1 MFLDKLENVE
11 KRYLELEKLLSS
23 ADIISDREQ
32 FTKLSKELS
41 EVKPVVDKYR
51 DYKSILHSIKEA
63 EAMLGEKDMHDL
75 AQEELKDLEA
85 KKTALFQDLE
95 ALLAPKDPFDEKNI
109 IMEIRAGTGGEEA
122 ALFAGELLRMYLRY
136 AERRGW
142 KTEILDTNPT
152 GLGGYKEA
160 IFGIIGKGAYS
171 KLKYESGTHR
181 VQRVP
186 KTETSG
192 RIHTSAVTVAV
203 LPEAEEVDVNIN
215 ENDLKFEA
223 FRAGGAGGQNVNK
236 VSSAV
241 RITHL
246 PTGVVVECRE
256 ERSQLQNREKAMKLL
271 RAKLL
276 QTAEEKERTKRDV
289 SRKIMVGTGDRSEKI
304 RTYNYPQ
311 GRVTDH
317 RIGFS
322 VYQLNDVL
330 DGDLDAF
337 IDALSTA
344 DRAAKLANLPVG
356 QQE

>member
-11 KRYLELEKLLSS
+11 KRYLELEKGLSS
-23 ADIISDREQ
+23 SEIIADRNQ

-41 EVKPVVDKYR
+41 EVKPVVDKFR
-51 DYKSILHSIKEA
+51 AYKDILKSIKEA
-63 EAMLGEKDMHDL
+63 EAMLGEKEMHDL

-85 KKTALFQDLE
+85 KKTALLAELE

-109 IMEIRAGTGGEEA
+109 IVEIRAGTGGEEA

-142 KTEILDTNPT
+142 KTEILDANPT

-203 LPEAEEVDVNIN
+203 LPEAEEVDVSIN
-215 ENDLKFEA
+215 DNDLKFEA

-276 QTAEEKERTKRDV
+276 ATAEEKERSKRDI
-289 SRKIMVGTGDRSEKI
+289 SRKIMVGSGDRSEKI
-304 RTYNYPQ
+304 RTYNFPQ

-322 VYQLNDVL
+322 VYQLSDVL

-344 DRAAKLANLPVG
+344 DRAAKLAKMD
-356 QQE
+356 

>member
-11 KRYLELEKLLSS
+11 KRYLELEKSLSS
-23 ADIISDREQ
+23 SEVIADRQQ

-41 EVKPVVDKYR
+41 EVKPVADKYR
-51 DYKSILHSIKEA
+51 SYKEMLKSIKEA
-63 EAMLGEKDMHDL
+63 EAMLGEKEMHDL
-75 AQEELKDLEA
+75 AAEELKDLEA
-85 KKTALFQDLE
+85 KKTGLFQELE
-95 ALLAPKDPFDEKNI
+95 ALLAPRDPFDEKNI

-142 KTEILDTNPT
+142 KTEILDANPT

-160 IFGIIGKGAYS
+160 VFSLIGKGAYS

-203 LPEAEEVDVNIN
+203 LPEAEEVDVQIN

-276 QTAEEKERTKRDV
+276 ATAEEKERSKRDI

-311 GRVTDH
+311 GRITDH

-330 DGDLDAF
+330 DGNLDAF

-344 DRAAKLANLPVG
+344 DRAAKLAKMD
-356 QQE
+356 

>member
-11 KRYLELEKLLSS
+11 KRYLELENNLSS
-23 ADIISDREQ
+23 SEIIADRNQ

-41 EVKPVVDKYR
+41 EVKPVVDKFR
-51 DYKSILHSIKEA
+51 AYKEILQSIKEA
-63 EAMLGEKDMHDL
+63 EAMLGEKDMRDL
-75 AQEELKDLEA
+75 AEEELKDLGT
-85 KKTALFQDLE
+85 KKTALFQELE
-95 ALLAPKDPFDEKNI
+95 TLLAPKDPFDEKNI
-109 IMEIRAGTGGEEA
+109 IVEIRAGTGGEEA

-192 RIHTSAVTVAV
+192 RIHTSAVTVAI

-276 QTAEEKERTKRDV
+276 ATAVEKERSKRDV
-289 SRKIMVGTGDRSEKI
+289 SRKIMVGSGDRSEKI
-304 RTYNYPQ
+304 RTYNFPQ
-311 GRVTDH
+311 GRITDH

-322 VYQLNDVL
+322 VYQLNDVM

-344 DRAAKLANLPVG
+344 DRAAKLAKMD
-356 QQE
+356 